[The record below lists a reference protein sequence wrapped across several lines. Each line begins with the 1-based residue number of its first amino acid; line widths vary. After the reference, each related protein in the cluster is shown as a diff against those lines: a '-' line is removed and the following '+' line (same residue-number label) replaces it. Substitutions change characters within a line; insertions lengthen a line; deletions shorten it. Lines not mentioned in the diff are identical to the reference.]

1 MYKFMF
7 EWNCFREISRETL
20 MKDVA
25 HCHQKGDRAVMHNE
39 ARRAAWVEIDLGK
52 IRNNFSLLRTAAN
65 GVITIPAIKA
75 DAYGHGAVKVGWE
88 LVKEGTDFLGVATL
102 MEAVELRLS
111 GIQIPIVLFSLT
123 PKGNVKDI
131 LDLRVI
137 PVVSTFE
144 DVKALS
150 DMATRLFTNREV
162 EIFIALETGMGR
174 VGFMD
179 DEAGISDI
187 AAAAALPG
195 IRIKG
200 LFSHFA
206 TSDEE
211 DQSYALAQIERFD
224 AFESRLI
231 RVGVNIPFRTMA
243 NSGGIL
249 NLPQA
254 HFEAVRPG
262 IALYGQYVGATK
274 SPVATALKPAMSVKA
289 NIVYIKEVPS
299 GFDVSYGRRWQ
310 SQRSS
315 RIGTLPLGYAD
326 GLPRMTTGS
335 ARVIINGVY
344 APIIGSICMD
354 QCMVDLTEVPNAKE
368 YDEAIIMG
376 AQNGLSITAEEIAKN
391 SATITYEVICR
402 FGQRLPKVYV

>member
-1 MYKFMF
+1 M
-7 EWNCFREISRETL
+7 
-20 MKDVA
+20 A
-25 HCHQKGDRAVMHNE
+25 HCRREGDRVAMHNE
-39 ARRAAWVEIDLGK
+39 ARRAAWVEVDLDR
-52 IRNNFSLLRTAAN
+52 IRENFRLLRTAAN
-65 GVITIPAIKA
+65 GVMTIPAVKA
-75 DAYGHGAVKVGWE
+75 DAYGHGAVKVSWE
-88 LVKEGTDFLGVATL
+88 LVKEGADFLGVATL
-102 MEAVELRLS
+102 MEAVELRSS
-111 GIQIPIVLFSLT
+111 GIRTPIVLFSLT

-144 DVKALS
+144 DIKALS
-150 DMATRLFTNREV
+150 DMSTRIFPDREV
-162 EIFIALETGMGR
+162 EILVALETGMGR

-179 DEAGISDI
+179 DNAGISDI
-187 AAAAALPG
+187 AAAADLPG

-206 TSDEE
+206 TSDEP
-211 DQSYALAQIERFD
+211 DQSYALDQLERFD

-231 RVGVNIPFRTMA
+231 QAGVNVPFRSMA

-249 NLPQA
+249 NFPQS

-262 IALYGQYVGATK
+262 IALYGQYTGESQSA
-274 SPVATALKPAMSVKA
+274 VATALKPAMSVKA
-289 NIVYIKEVPS
+289 NVVYIKDVPA

-310 SQRSS
+310 SQRPS
-315 RIGTLPLGYAD
+315 RVGTLPIGYAD

-354 QCMVDLTEVPNAKE
+354 QCMVDLTDVPHAKE
-368 YDEAIIMG
+368 YDEVIIMG
-376 AQNGLSITAEEIAKN
+376 SQNGLSITAEEIAKN

-402 FGQRLPKVYV
+402 FGQRLPKIYL